1 MLNLLFSGMRPIIAA
16 AKLLLFCH
24 LGKFFAL
31 FFHKTAEIVA
41 FTPFSATISSPFQPI
56 DTPSA
61 APVFGAEIMDGSRG
75 RTDAKREIIGAFAE
89 DIVRI
94 AEGTF
99 TLPEGTFTVAEST
112 FTVAESTFM
121 VAEGTFMVAEGTFTL
136 PEGIFTVAEGIFR
149 IIARRDMDISWLEM
163 IVAELDTGIACHEI
177 TLMGCCMG
185 M

>member
-1 MLNLLFSGMRPIIAA
+1 MLNLLLSGMRPIIAA

-41 FTPFSATISSPFQPI
+41 FTPFNATISSPFQPI

-61 APVFGAEIMDGSRG
+61 VPVFGAEIMDGSRG

-89 DIVRI
+89 DIARI

-99 TLPEGTFTVAEST
+99 TLPEGTFT
-112 FTVAESTFM
+112 
-121 VAEGTFMVAEGTFTL
+121 
-136 PEGIFTVAEGIFR
+136 IAEGIFR

>member
-1 MLNLLFSGMRPIIAA
+1 MLNLLLSGMRPIIAA

-61 APVFGAEIMDGSRG
+61 APVSGAEIMDGSLEK
-75 RTDAKREIIGAFAE
+75 TDAEREIIGAFAE
-89 DIVRI
+89 DIARI

-99 TLPEGTFTVAEST
+99 TLPEGT
-112 FTVAESTFM
+112 
-121 VAEGTFMVAEGTFTL
+121 
-136 PEGIFTVAEGIFR
+136 FTVAEGIFR

>member
-1 MLNLLFSGMRPIIAA
+1 MRPIIAA

-41 FTPFSATISSPFQPI
+41 FTPFNATISSPFQPI

-99 TLPEGTFTVAEST
+99 TLPEGTFTLP
-112 FTVAESTFM
+112 
-121 VAEGTFMVAEGTFTL
+121 EGTFT
-136 PEGIFTVAEGIFR
+136 IAEGIFR

>member
-1 MLNLLFSGMRPIIAA
+1 MAQFIYYALALASGHFVVITMPTAVISRD
-16 AKLLLFCH
+16 
-24 LGKFFAL
+24 GWQAL
-31 FFHKTAEIVA
+31 RSLDLPFV
-41 FTPFSATISSPFQPI
+41 FT
-56 DTPSA
+56 
-61 APVFGAEIMDGSRG
+61 E
-75 RTDAKREIIGAFAE
+75 DAGAFAE

-99 TLPEGTFTVAEST
+99 TLPEGT
-112 FTVAESTFM
+112 
-121 VAEGTFMVAEGTFTL
+121 
-136 PEGIFTVAEGIFR
+136 FTVAEGIFR

>member
-1 MLNLLFSGMRPIIAA
+1 MRPIIAA

-61 APVFGAEIMDGSRG
+61 VPVFGAEIMDGSRG

-99 TLPEGTFTVAEST
+99 TLPEGTFTVAE
-112 FTVAESTFM
+112 
-121 VAEGTFMVAEGTFTL
+121 
-136 PEGIFTVAEGIFR
+136 GIFR

>member
-1 MLNLLFSGMRPIIAA
+1 MAQFVYYALALASGHFVVITMPTAVVSRD
-16 AKLLLFCH
+16 
-24 LGKFFAL
+24 GWQAL
-31 FFHKTAEIVA
+31 RSLDLPFV
-41 FTPFSATISSPFQPI
+41 FT
-56 DTPSA
+56 
-61 APVFGAEIMDGSRG
+61 E
-75 RTDAKREIIGAFAE
+75 DAGAFAE

-99 TLPEGTFTVAEST
+99 TLPEGT
-112 FTVAESTFM
+112 
-121 VAEGTFMVAEGTFTL
+121 
-136 PEGIFTVAEGIFR
+136 FTVAEGIFR

>member
-1 MLNLLFSGMRPIIAA
+1 MLNLLLSGTRPIIAA

-41 FTPFSATISSPFQPI
+41 FTPFGATISSPFQPI

-61 APVFGAEIMDGSRG
+61 APVFGAEIMDGSRE
-75 RTDAKREIIGAFAE
+75 RTDAERGIIGAFTESADASDEDAGAFAE

-99 TLPEGTFTVAEST
+99 TLPEGTFTVAE
-112 FTVAESTFM
+112 
-121 VAEGTFMVAEGTFTL
+121 GT
-136 PEGIFTVAEGIFR
+136 FR

-177 TLMGCCMG
+177 TMMGCCMG

>member
-1 MLNLLFSGMRPIIAA
+1 MLNLLLSGMRPIIAA

-61 APVFGAEIMDGSRG
+61 APVFGAEIMDGSLEK
-75 RTDAKREIIGAFAE
+75 TDAERGIIGAFAE

-99 TLPEGTFTVAEST
+99 TLPEGTFTVA
-112 FTVAESTFM
+112 
-121 VAEGTFMVAEGTFTL
+121 
-136 PEGIFTVAEGIFR
+136 EGIFTVAEGIFR

>member
-1 MLNLLFSGMRPIIAA
+1 
-16 AKLLLFCH
+16 
-24 LGKFFAL
+24 
-31 FFHKTAEIVA
+31 
-41 FTPFSATISSPFQPI
+41 
-56 DTPSA
+56 
-61 APVFGAEIMDGSRG
+61 MDGSRG

-94 AEGTF
+94 AEDIVRIAEGTF
-99 TLPEGTFTVAEST
+99 TLPEGTFT
-112 FTVAESTFM
+112 
-121 VAEGTFMVAEGTFTL
+121 
-136 PEGIFTVAEGIFR
+136 IAEGIFR

>member
-1 MLNLLFSGMRPIIAA
+1 MLNLLLSGMRPIIAA

-41 FTPFSATISSPFQPI
+41 FTPFNATISSPFQPI

-61 APVFGAEIMDGSRG
+61 APVFGAEIMDGSREK
-75 RTDAKREIIGAFAE
+75 TDAEREIIGAFAE

-99 TLPEGTFTVAEST
+99 TLPEGT
-112 FTVAESTFM
+112 
-121 VAEGTFMVAEGTFTL
+121 
-136 PEGIFTVAEGIFR
+136 FTVAEGIFR

>member
-1 MLNLLFSGMRPIIAA
+1 MPSYPTIFIHITKNDGMAQFVYYALALVSGHFVVITMPTAVISRDGWQALRSLDLPFVFTEAA
-16 AKLLLFCH
+16 
-24 LGKFFAL
+24 
-31 FFHKTAEIVA
+31 
-41 FTPFSATISSPFQPI
+41 
-56 DTPSA
+56 
-61 APVFGAEIMDGSRG
+61 
-75 RTDAKREIIGAFAE
+75 GAFAE

-99 TLPEGTFTVAEST
+99 T
-112 FTVAESTFM
+112 
-121 VAEGTFMVAEGTFTL
+121 VAEGT
-136 PEGIFTVAEGIFR
+136 FR